1 MSRSGKN
8 GCVGSGKMEGIRV
21 MSKLVKVTMTAV
33 VYVAS
38 DVWETEYGVTATQVR
53 DDVKATLAPSFDD
66 LIRNIDPHSYLYES
80 VDTTVRVSRG
90 Y

>member
-1 MSRSGKN
+1 
-8 GCVGSGKMEGIRV
+8 

-38 DVWETEYGVTATQVR
+38 DAWENEYGVTAAQVR

-66 LIRNIDPHSYLYES
+66 LVRTIDPHSYLYES
-80 VDTTVRVSRG
+80 VDTTVCVGRG
-90 Y
+90 

>member
-1 MSRSGKN
+1 
-8 GCVGSGKMEGIRV
+8 MEGIRV

-66 LIRNIDPHSYLYES
+66 LVRNIDSHSYLYES